1 MPPAA
6 VQTPGEDA
14 ATLNALLDRARAL
27 GPVLIEHRDH
37 AEKNGALAE
46 PAVRALHEAGLLKL
60 WRPAS
65 LGGFE
70 VDPVTYAIVAEEVA
84 VHEPAAAWL
93 MMAAN
98 NAAFDLRMAGTG
110 LVNAIYES
118 NPDALICSTFNK
130 PLRAEPTDGGFSV
143 TGQVAFASGCR
154 HADWLAHTALA
165 PPVSDGGQPRL
176 LLVYHPRS
184 KLEILDDWDA
194 LGLRG
199 TSSNTI
205 RADGVFVPG
214 ERTVE
219 LGPITLGSHH
229 RGPLYRCPIG
239 VLTATLPPVGLA
251 ALRVALETLSD
262 LAQTKVPFAAGAP
275 LKQRALAQ
283 THFGRARACYRAVR
297 ASLHTQLRQTWSQ
310 AVSGRAFTLEDK
322 ADLFL
327 TCGHALETC
336 ATAVRE
342 VATAAGTSGIYK
354 TSPIERALRDAETLR
369 HHAFG
374 AEGRYANAA
383 QVHWQMDV
391 DFPFLAMD

>member
-1 MPPAA
+1 MTAAA
-6 VQTPGEDA
+6 VQTPTEGDS
-14 ATLNALLDRARAL
+14 TTNALLDRVRAI
-27 GPVLIEHRDH
+27 GPLLVEHRDH
-37 AEKNGALAE
+37 AEETGALAE
-46 PAVRALHEAGLLKL
+46 PAVLALHEAGLLKL

-65 LGGFE
+65 LGGLE

-98 NAAFDLRMAGTG
+98 NAAFDLRMANTR
-110 LVNAIYES
+110 LVDAIYEG

-130 PLRAEPTDGGFSV
+130 PLRAEPADGGFRV

-154 HADWLAHTALA
+154 HADWLAHTTLA
-165 PPVSDGGQPRL
+165 PPLGDGQPPRV
-176 LLVYHPRS
+176 LLVYHPRHE
-184 KLEILDDWDA
+184 LEILDDWDA

-214 ERTVE
+214 ERTVP
-219 LGPITLGSHH
+219 LGPISLGAHH

-251 ALRVALETLSD
+251 ALRVALQALSD
-262 LAQTKVPFAAGAP
+262 LARTKVPFATAAP
-275 LKQRALAQ
+275 LKQRPLAQ
-283 THFGRARACYRAVR
+283 THFGRALASYRAVR
-297 ASLHTQLRQTWSQ
+297 AAAHSQLRQTWSQ
-310 AVSGRAFTLEDK
+310 ALAGRPFTLEDK
-322 ADLFL
+322 ADLFV
-327 TCGHALETC
+327 TCAYALETC
-336 ATAVRE
+336 ANAVRE

-354 TSPIERALRDAETLR
+354 TSPIERALRDSETLR

-383 QVHWQMDV
+383 QVHWQLDV